1 MGKVDPAWN
10 FDNALNQDAKY
21 DAGKVRYT
29 LVPTG
34 VLTAI
39 AKVREYGVKKYGD
52 ENNYKN
58 VSTKR
63 YVDALY
69 RHLIAYLNGEKYDKE
84 SGLLHTWHIACNIA
98 FIIELEKLSDETIN
112 NTKNL
117 YNVEV

>member
-1 MGKVDPAWN
+1 MNKNEMGTVDPAWN

-29 LVPTG
+29 LVP
-34 VLTAI
+34 VSILTAI

-69 RHLIAYLNGEKYDKE
+69 RHLIAYLNGEKCDKE

-98 FIIELEKLSDETIN
+98 FIIELENIAKGD
-112 NTKNL
+112 
-117 YNVEV
+117 NV

>member
-1 MGKVDPAWN
+1 MNKNEMGKVDPAWN
-10 FDNALNQDAKY
+10 FDQDAKH

-29 LVPTG
+29 LVP
-34 VLTAI
+34 VSILTAI

-84 SGLLHTWHIACNIA
+84 SRLLHTWHIACNIA
-98 FIIELEKLSDETIN
+98 FIIELENIAKEDSI
-112 NTKNL
+112 
-117 YNVEV
+117 